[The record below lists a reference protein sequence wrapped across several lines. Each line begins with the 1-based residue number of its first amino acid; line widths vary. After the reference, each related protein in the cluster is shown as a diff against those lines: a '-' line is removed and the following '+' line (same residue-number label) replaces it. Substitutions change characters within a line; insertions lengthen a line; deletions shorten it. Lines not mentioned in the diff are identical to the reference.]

1 MYKKYL
7 SFINDRV
14 KNIYLINVNRTKLFP
29 NPLIPAKIEDL

>member
-14 KNIYLINVNRTKLFP
+14 KDIYLINVNRMKLFL